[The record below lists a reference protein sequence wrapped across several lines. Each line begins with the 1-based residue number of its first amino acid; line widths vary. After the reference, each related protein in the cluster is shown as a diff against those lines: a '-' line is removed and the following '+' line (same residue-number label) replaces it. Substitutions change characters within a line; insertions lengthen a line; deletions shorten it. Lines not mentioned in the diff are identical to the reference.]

1 MANRYQCHRDH
12 IVDVLMWPTDTSII
26 EPDMDDGDDDDD
38 DEEGGDDIAQFNAS
52 QPDVTHPT
60 IQPRS
65 VNHGAIRH

>member
-1 MANRYQCHRDH
+1 MTA
-12 IVDVLMWPTDTSII
+12 DTSVL
-26 EPDMDDGDDDDD
+26 EPDMDDGDDDD

-65 VNHGAIRH
+65 VVADSTAVM